1 MGNIEPDLIKTLAMF
16 FSNIS
21 TFLRYSFGS
30 EKTAYNVSWF
40 HSSEF
45 HFFYYS
51 HLTPLYK
58 ILMIKCLQKK
68 ESCRTHEFY
77 KFSISTNMVHA
88 NRVLIQ
94 L

>member
-1 MGNIEPDLIKTLAMF
+1 MGNIEPDLIKTLTMF
-16 FSNIS
+16 FSNLS
-21 TFLRYSFGS
+21 TFLRCSFRS
-30 EKTAYNVSWF
+30 EKTAYNGSWF

-51 HLTPLYK
+51 HLTPLCIYFNDKMSTK
-58 ILMIKCLQKK
+58 IGKLPTL
-68 ESCRTHEFY
+68 EFY